1 MQFGQ
6 TYKEQTDQGF
16 AAKTKILKKKKK
28 RKAKTKLKTL
38 NICTL
43 MAPFPSY

>member
-6 TYKEQTDQGF
+6 TYKEQTDKGF
-16 AAKTKILKKKKK
+16 EAKTKILKKKK
-28 RKAKTKLKTL
+28 AKTKLKTL
-38 NICTL
+38 NVCTL